1 MSRRSRTFRRW
12 LRALV
17 GRDVF
22 QRPQCRR
29 PMLRLGRGHGRWP
42 VWPGPIRADTVV
54 YSFGVGREVSFER
67 DLIERFGV
75 TVHAFDPTP
84 LSLEW
89 VRSQELPPEF
99 VLHETGIAA
108 YDGVARFAGPAQ
120 ADWES
125 FSMVRRSG
133 IGQAVEAPVARLATL
148 VGRIGGPP
156 PDLLKLDIEGAEYEV
171 LPDVLASG
179 FRPRQILVEWH
190 HRWAETGPKAT
201 RQAIRRLNEAGYL
214 VAAVSDNGR
223 EYAFVRESP
232 GDQGV

>member
-12 LRALV
+12 LRSLV

-22 QRPQCRR
+22 QRPQCRL
-29 PMLRLGRGHGRWP
+29 PMLRLGQGHGRWS
-42 VWPGPIRADTVV
+42 VWPEPIRADTVV

-67 DLIERFGV
+67 ELIERFRV

-89 VRSQELPPEF
+89 AQRQELPERF
-99 VLHETGIAA
+99 VLHQTGIAA
-108 YDGVARFAGPAQ
+108 HDGVARFAGPAQ

-133 IGQAVEAPVARLATL
+133 IGEAVEAPVARLATL
-148 VGRIGGPP
+148 VRQVGGGP

-190 HRWAETGPKAT
+190 HRWAETGPAAT
-201 RQAIRRLNEAGYL
+201 RRAIGQLNRTGYL
-214 VAAVSDNGR
+214 VASVSDNGR
-223 EYAFVRESP
+223 EYAFVRES
-232 GDQGV
+232 GGE